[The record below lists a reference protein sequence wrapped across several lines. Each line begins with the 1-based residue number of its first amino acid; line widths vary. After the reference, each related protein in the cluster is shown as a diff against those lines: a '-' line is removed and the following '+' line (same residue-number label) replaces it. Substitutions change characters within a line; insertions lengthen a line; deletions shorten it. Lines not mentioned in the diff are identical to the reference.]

1 MIDINRITDS
11 FRVHCVSWFIS
22 GGLAALAGS
31 IFVINQGMTPTGADA
46 LLVSVMTGSILGGL
60 DSINGAIVGGVF
72 VAVSQKVLSTALFW
86 IFGLDVLLWS
96 GIYPIVFL
104 VIALFFFPN
113 GVLNG
118 TEVDIDWIRKRVA
131 KLKNT
136 QSV

>member
-1 MIDINRITDS
+1 
-11 FRVHCVSWFIS
+11 
-22 GGLAALAGS
+22 
-31 IFVINQGMTPTGADA
+31 
-46 LLVSVMTGSILGGL
+46 MTGSILGGL

-72 VAVSQKVLSTALFW
+72 VAVSQKVLSTVLFW
-86 IFGLDVLLWS
+86 IFGLDVLRWA

-118 TEVDIDWIRKRVA
+118 TEINIDWIRQRVA
-131 KLKNT
+131 RLRKT